1 MTRPVHK
8 DHECCCISARR
19 IAECQGPSADVR
31 QHVRRRAAVTV
42 DADCPGPLVQ
52 PAADVKGRR
61 VGGQAN
67 NGTRPGAAPSGPRL
81 RRPGIAAAGESPGR
95 TAGARRPSRR
105 TLRPGPDCPAAARN
119 RPRSAVRPRG
129 ISRPRTDLSSPT
141 RSPGSRSSASRSPRA
156 ARPASMRRSMDCAGI
171 ARCGSPRRSR
181 RSSSVRESR
190 RNAPRPAGC
199 SRQGACGRFGRNR
212 TWQTASLPWRSVC
225 LSSSAAAPGG
235 NPILERLAHLGAR
248 PMRYICQRCLEPHG
262 PDSLGLSRS
271 CNLGA

>member
-1 MTRPVHK
+1 MHIGSANRGMSGPVGRCPPARPPP
-8 DHECCCISARR
+8 CGGYGRCRLPRAACSARSR
-19 IAECQGPSADVR
+19 HQ
-31 QHVRRRAAVTV
+31 
-42 DADCPGPLVQ
+42 
-52 PAADVKGRR
+52 GRR

-67 NGTRPGAAPSGPRL
+67 NGTRPGAALMTPPSGNRSCW
-81 RRPGIAAAGESPGR
+81 RVTGS
-95 TAGARRPSRR
+95 GARRPSRR

-129 ISRPRTDLSSPT
+129 
-141 RSPGSRSSASRSPRA
+141 RS
-156 ARPASMRRSMDCAGI
+156 
-171 ARCGSPRRSR
+171 RSR
-181 RSSSVRESR
+181 RDLPKFGVEKSTCSEASVDTSLSGLCGHSSMRFASAIAAIFFARESR

-225 LSSSAAAPGG
+225 LSSSAAAPGA

-248 PMRYICQRCLEPHG
+248 PMRYICQRCLEPHA